1 MAGDGPRAVR
11 PCQTQN
17 AGVTLDIELTTE
29 TSDMDSPSARTG
41 QQTGRGGSEAGVE
54 VVHSLAS
61 YVGAFGPLPAWDDLP
76 CWPPDVFC
84 VCNLILDHTE
94 AYRFAVAPPAGRRWP
109 PAPDWN
115 ARVADAARGWRDA
128 VTVGTPTVVLPDYVQ
143 RHWDVLS
150 RARDLP
156 MTRIASGDEWEVCEA
171 LLTLHALADEAC
183 AGLGVHEPTPEG
195 TALEERAW
203 AMLTARGSLS
213 RLPPRRVSIV
223 PKTNFAARGITIRSM
238 SRYLALYYESV
249 EVRWRRVAAEVR
261 ATAQTAGPRTFHVLL
276 VPWPLTVRSEDFRSV
291 PNPLDNMD
299 PEVFGFFE
307 FAPHQTLDRAYL
319 ASLVRAA
326 VDQGERVDAVM
337 LPEDA
342 VSPDEIEIL
351 EDVLAE
357 HGGTFLVAGV
367 RKPPSE
373 GGFGRN
379 YVHFG
384 IHGDE
389 GWQRYEQDKH
399 HRWCL
404 DGGQIRQY
412 HLCRA
417 LDPHKLWWE
426 AIDVPSRSLHVI
438 DVGGGATAAP
448 LVCEDLARMDEVADL
463 LRRIGPSVVLALLL
477 DGPQLVTRWP
487 SRYAGVLADEP
498 GSAVLT
504 LTSFGMV
511 RRSRPPG
518 LPPSRVIALWDD
530 TVHGVN
536 EIALAPGAQAV
547 LLTTTLEPRTVWT
560 ADGRR
565 HEGVPTLV
573 LSDVRQVRSMR
584 RAQEGSSR
592 IAASTSSSALSE

>member
-1 MAGDGPRAVR
+1 
-11 PCQTQN
+11 
-17 AGVTLDIELTTE
+17 VTLVTE
-29 TSDMDSPSARTG
+29 STAGKSDMDNPSARSG
-41 QQTGRGGSEAGVE
+41 QLVGRGEREAGVE
-54 VVHSLAS
+54 DVQSLAS
-61 YVGAFGPLPAWDDLP
+61 YLEAFGSLPGWDDLP
-76 CWPPDVFC
+76 WWPPDVFC
-84 VCNLILDHTE
+84 ACNLILDHTE

-109 PAPDWN
+109 PTPDWN
-115 ARVADAARGWRDA
+115 DRVAAAARSWRDA
-128 VTVGTPTVVLPDYVQ
+128 VSSGASAAVLPDFVQ
-143 RHWDVLS
+143 RHWTVLS

-156 MTRIASGDEWEVCEA
+156 LAEIASGEA
-171 LLTLHALADEAC
+171 WGVTETLLTLHALADEAC
-183 AGLGVHEPTPEG
+183 AGLGTSEPTPDG
-195 TALEERAW
+195 TTLEERAW
-203 AMLTARGSLS
+203 TMLTTRGSLS
-213 RLPPRRVSIV
+213 RVPPRRVSIV

-238 SRYLALYYESV
+238 SRYLALCYESV
-249 EVRWRRVAAEVR
+249 EVRWRRVDSEIR
-261 ATAQTAGPRTFHVLL
+261 AMARTAGPRQFRVLL
-276 VPWPLTVRSEDFRSV
+276 VPWPLSVRSEDFRSV
-291 PNPLDNMD
+291 SNPLDNMD

-307 FAPHQTLDRAYL
+307 FAPQQTLDRAFL
-319 ASLVRAA
+319 ASLVQAA
-326 VDQGERVDAVM
+326 VDQDGHVDAVM

-342 VSPDEIEIL
+342 VTPDEIEVL

-367 RKPPSE
+367 RQPPSE
-373 GGFGRN
+373 GSFGRN

-384 IHGDE
+384 IHADE
-389 GWQRYEQDKH
+389 GWQRYQQDKH

-417 LDPHKLWWE
+417 LDPHRLWWE
-426 AIDVPSRSLHVI
+426 AIDIPSRSLHVI

-518 LPPSRVIALWDD
+518 LPLSRVIALWDD
-530 TVHGVN
+530 TVNGVD

-547 LLTTTLEPRTVWT
+547 LLTTTVEPKTVWT

-565 HEGVPTLV
+565 HEGVPNVV
-573 LSDVRQVRSMR
+573 LSGVRQVRGAR
-584 RAQEGSSR
+584 RAQAGSARMAS
-592 IAASTSSSALSE
+592 STSSSALTE